1 MIVTHDVELGRST
14 AEDMI
19 AGMPPKS
26 HRMVRVRGYSFNVS
40 QTLKEIQ
47 SLPQVD
53 TAIVGVHTNEY
64 VSFHIVTK

>member
-1 MIVTHDVELGRST
+1 MIYTKDVDGLT
-14 AEDMI
+14 DAQQMV
-19 AGMPPKS
+19 AGMPPKT
-26 HRMVRVRGYSFNVS
+26 HRMVRVRGYKFNVS

-47 SLPQVD
+47 SLPEVD

>member
-1 MIVTHDVELGRST
+1 MIVTHDADPSAT
-14 AEDMI
+14 AQDMV
-19 AGMPPKS
+19 AGMTPKS

-40 QTLKEIQ
+40 QTLKEILA
-47 SLPQVD
+47 LPEVD